1 MTMKPKNVGF
11 SPNWANK
18 LRHQPNEHRQA
29 PNDMWKEGE
38 KSESAHKL
46 LVHWQGEPAVG
57 YKWTDWV
64 WESPVAVQD

>member
-46 LVHWQGEPAVG
+46 LVH
-57 YKWTDWV
+57 
-64 WESPVAVQD
+64 